1 MTILIDPTSATPLY
15 EQIVQQIQRQILSGT
30 LPQGELLPG
39 HDVQVALNNVAFGR
53 GQMILKLEN
62 GTLVGG
68 TEGRTDS
75 NIACW

>member
-1 MTILIDPTSATPLY
+1 M
-15 EQIVQQIQRQILSGT
+15 
-30 LPQGELLPG
+30 LPEIRLPHPSVFAKQLALRG
-39 HDVQVALNNVAFGR
+39 HDVQVALDNVAFGR

>member
-39 HDVQVALNNVAFGR
+39 STHPGGGSFGEHHHHPP
-53 GQMILKLEN
+53 GL
-62 GTLVGG
+62 
-68 TEGRTDS
+68 
-75 NIACW
+75 

>member
-1 MTILIDPTSATPLY
+1 MEDRFSNEIAKQLALRGP
-15 EQIVQQIQRQILSGT
+15 
-30 LPQGELLPG
+30 
-39 HDVQVALNNVAFGR
+39 DVQVALDNVAFGR
-53 GQMILKLEN
+53 GQMILKLEH

>member
-1 MTILIDPTSATPLY
+1 MRSPSSWPL
-15 EQIVQQIQRQILSGT
+15 R
-30 LPQGELLPG
+30 G
-39 HDVQVALNNVAFGR
+39 HDVQVALDNVAFGR